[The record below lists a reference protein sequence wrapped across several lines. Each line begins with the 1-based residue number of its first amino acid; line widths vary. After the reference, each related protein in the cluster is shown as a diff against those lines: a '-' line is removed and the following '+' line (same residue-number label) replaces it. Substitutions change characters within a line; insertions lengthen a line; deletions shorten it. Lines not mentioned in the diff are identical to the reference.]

1 MKIAV
6 LLFSSLVAL
15 AVASPLEQSPE
26 IEIIE
31 KGISGQGT
39 TTRYWDCCKPSCSW
53 KANIKTPNM
62 VPVAS
67 CDKSG
72 INKLAADVK
81 SGCDGGKAY
90 MCNSQQPWAV
100 NSTLAYGFGAASFTS
115 GVDVNLCCACFLL
128 SFTDKIANK
137 KMIVQ
142 VTNTG
147 ADLGRNHFDIA
158 LPGGGV
164 GIFTQGCHDQWNA
177 PWSGWG
183 DQYGGVHNRGECNTL
198 PANLQA
204 GCYFRFDFYQ
214 NADNPKMNFQQV
226 KCPAEIVAK
235 SGCSL

>member
-1 MKIAV
+1 MKIAILV
-6 LLFSSLVAL
+6 SALVAL
-15 AVASPLEQSPE
+15 AVATPLEQSPE
-26 IEIIE
+26 IKFIE
-31 KGISGQGT
+31 KGISGEGT

-53 KANIKTPNM
+53 RGNVHTPSG

-67 CDKSG
+67 CDRSG
-72 INKLAADVK
+72 VNRVDANAK
-81 SGCDGGKAY
+81 SGCEGGGSAY

-100 NSTLAYGFGAASFTS
+100 NSTLAYGFGAASFS
-115 GVDVNLCCACFLL
+115 NGVDVSLCCACFLL
-128 SFTDKIANK
+128 SFKDQISNK

-147 ADLGRNHFDIA
+147 SDLSHNHFDIA

-177 PWSGWG
+177 PWNGWG
-183 DQYGGVHNRGECNTL
+183 DQYGGVHNRGECATL
-198 PANLQA
+198 PQALQS

-214 NADNPKMNFQQV
+214 NANNPRMHFDQV
-226 KCPAEIVAK
+226 QCPAEIVAR